1 MICAYDELYLP
12 LAQRV
17 MGDMLDFSVNTLRV
31 ALGEF
36 YKMFLVSGMARQ
48 FEIGNP
54 TYVAGKNGCEV
65 ARIVMDECGWRYPD
79 SEDAMYLDKSQ
90 EYWIGWALAYYQWKS
105 NRSFLEI
112 EHSVPIESIY
122 AMYPTLHEADL
133 SLFVDVMDEKCRE
146 YAEQSRLRRL
156 RTYAMLSQRQLAEVS
171 GVALRQIQLFEQGQ
185 RDIKKT
191 QGETLK
197 RLAQALHCDMEE
209 LLQ

>member
-36 YKMFLVSGMARQ
+36 YKMFLVSGMAHQ

-65 ARIVMDECGWRYPD
+65 ARLVMDECGWRYPD
-79 SEDAMYLDKSQ
+79 AEDAMYLDKSQ
-90 EYWIGWALAYYQWKS
+90 EYWIGWALAYYQWKT
-105 NRSFLEI
+105 NRSFVEI
-112 EHSVPIESIY
+112 EHSVPVESMY

-133 SLFVDVMDEKCRE
+133 SLVVDVMDEKCRE
-146 YAEQSRLRRL
+146 YADQSRLRRF
-156 RTYAMLSQRQLAEVS
+156 RSYAMLSQRQLADAS

-209 LLQ
+209 LL

>member
-1 MICAYDELYLP
+1 MYLP

-31 ALGEF
+31 ELGEF
-36 YKMFLVSGMARQ
+36 YRMFLVSGMARQ

-65 ARIVMDECGWRYPD
+65 ARLVMDECGWKYPD
-79 SEDAMYLDKSQ
+79 AEDAMYLDKSQ

-112 EHSVPIESIY
+112 AQSVPVESMY

-146 YAEQSRLRRL
+146 YADQSRLRRF
-156 RTYAMLSQRQLAEVS
+156 RSYAMLSQRQLADAS

-197 RLAQALHCDMEE
+197 RLARALHCDMEE
-209 LLQ
+209 LL

>member
-36 YKMFLVSGMARQ
+36 YRMFLVSGMARQ

-65 ARIVMDECGWRYPD
+65 ARLVMDECGWKYPD
-79 SEDAMYLDKSQ
+79 AEDAMYLDKSQ

-112 EHSVPIESIY
+112 AQSVPVESMY

-146 YAEQSRLRRL
+146 YADQSRLRRF
-156 RTYAMLSQRQLAEVS
+156 RSYAMLSQRQLADAS
-171 GVALRQIQLFEQGQ
+171 GVALRQIQMFEQGQ

-209 LLQ
+209 LL

>member
-36 YKMFLVSGMARQ
+36 YRMFLVSGMAHQ

-65 ARIVMDECGWRYPD
+65 ARLVMDECGWRYPD
-79 SEDAMYLDKSQ
+79 AEDAMYLDKSQ

-112 EHSVPIESIY
+112 AQSVPVESMY

-146 YAEQSRLRRL
+146 YADQSRLRRF
-156 RTYAMLSQRQLAEVS
+156 RSYAMLSQRQLADAS

-209 LLQ
+209 LL

>member
-36 YKMFLVSGMARQ
+36 YRMFLVSGMARQ

-65 ARIVMDECGWRYPD
+65 ARLVMDECGWKYPD
-79 SEDAMYLDKSQ
+79 AEDAMYLDKSQ

-112 EHSVPIESIY
+112 AQSVPVESMY

-146 YAEQSRLRRL
+146 YADQSRLRRF
-156 RTYAMLSQRQLAEVS
+156 RSYAMLSQRQLADAS

-209 LLQ
+209 LLS

>member
-65 ARIVMDECGWRYPD
+65 ARIVMDECGWRYPGA
-79 SEDAMYLDKSQ
+79 EDVMYVDKSQ

-146 YAEQSRLRRL
+146 YADQSRLRRL

>member
-31 ALGEF
+31 AIGEF
-36 YKMFLVSGMARQ
+36 YKMFLVSGMAHQ

-65 ARIVMDECGWRYPD
+65 ARLVMDECGWRYPD
-79 SEDAMYLDKSQ
+79 AEDAMYLDKSQ

-112 EHSVPIESIY
+112 AHSVPVESMY

-146 YAEQSRLRRL
+146 YADQSRLRRF
-156 RTYAMLSQRQLAEVS
+156 RSYAMLSQRQLADAS

-197 RLAQALHCDMEE
+197 RLAQALHCDMDE
-209 LLQ
+209 LL